1 VLFFC
6 RNGPAATTKVAAQRI
21 TQMWSGARTK
31 LLSCAFRT
39 EHFLGHEKLCDK
51 ASEKDAAGAMTK
63 VEHLRAGNS
72 HEAVLA
78 RVRAL
83 IPTIRAGA
91 AAAEEARTLP
101 QETVDA
107 LLAAGLARILVPAS
121 CGGYGLSLDTWFEV
135 VREIARADASH
146 AWCAS
151 LMIHHPHYLSHFP
164 EAAQNAV
171 WAEGVDFAIAA
182 SIQPVGRVTAVEGGY
197 RISGEFPFA
206 SGINYSRWL
215 IVGSIAE
222 GSGGPEAKFFL
233 VRPNEFEIKDTW
245 FTAAMQATGSNTAVC
260 SEVFVPESHT
270 LALSDLR
277 EGRTPGSK
285 LHDGPIYRAP
295 WISYAPLTFVTP
307 MLGAAQGAYEFFRE
321 WTINRPPVRG
331 GHPVA
336 QITSVQV
343 RLGRIGADLD
353 AAELLLR
360 RAVEVACAF
369 DPPSMQLRARTM
381 RDCARAAEL
390 CVEAIDTLIAMS
402 GTAGFGA
409 SHPLQ
414 RAWRDIHFAAMHVAL
429 NREQNFAHFGRLA
442 LGLERDPHLPFF

>member
-1 VLFFC
+1 MKNYAINVST
-6 RNGPAATTKVAAQRI
+6 R
-21 TQMWSGARTK
+21 
-31 LLSCAFRT
+31 
-39 EHFLGHEKLCDK
+39 
-51 ASEKDAAGAMTK
+51 DAAGVMSK
-63 VEHLRAGNS
+63 VEQVTAANS
-72 HEAVLA
+72 HDAILA

-83 IPTIRAGA
+83 TSTIRAGA

-107 LLAAGLARILVPAS
+107 MLAAGLARILIPPRF
-121 CGGYGLSLDTWFEV
+121 GGYGLSLDTWFEV
-135 VREIARADASH
+135 VREIAKADASH

-151 LMIHHPHYLSHFP
+151 LIIHHPHYLSHFP
-164 EAAQNAV
+164 EVAQNAV

-206 SGINYSRWL
+206 SGINHSRWL

-222 GSGGPEAKFFL
+222 GSGGSEAKFFL
-233 VRPNEFEIKDTW
+233 VGPREFEIKDTW
-245 FTAAMQATGSNTAVC
+245 STAAMRATGSNTAVC
-260 SEVFVPESHT
+260 NEVYVPESHT

-277 EGRTPGSK
+277 EGDTPGSK
-285 LHDGPIYRAP
+285 LHDNPIYRAP

-321 WTINRPPVRG
+321 WTMNRPPVRG
-331 GHPVA
+331 SHPVA
-336 QITSVQV
+336 QITNVQV
-343 RLGRIGADLD
+343 RLGRVAADLD

-360 RAVEVACAF
+360 RAVDVACASN
-369 DPPSMQLRARTM
+369 PPSMQLRARTM